1 MRKLLDEG
9 IGEEDSRLRCLLACG
24 LLVLV
29 LCSGSGAS
37 AQAEQR
43 DDVPNF
49 RASTTLVQ
57 LDVVVTD
64 GSGRA
69 LTTLQADDFEVKQD
83 GRRQTVRFAE
93 FVPRGSRLGTR
104 TPQYPLTNPVANP
117 LVTPVAI
124 DESAGRHVVVFV
136 DDRYMDFDSVV
147 RSREAL
153 SALIA
158 NPLWEGD
165 RLAIVGTNAAPTASL
180 QFTRSPDV
188 LAAQVEQLR
197 WDPTSLR
204 QLMDR
209 DLMYAVCSDSEL
221 SNTLDSSVFRFG
233 TLSTMASVL
242 EQIRSL
248 PGRKV
253 LLLLADRI
261 RSCPGDNFAFQE
273 RLRRIS
279 DIANRSSVVIYAIH
293 TTPFSTGVAMPQ
305 VRATE
310 QDVRGIS
317 TSLHPARFANIV
329 SPAMVTLSQRTG
341 GFAKRSNDISKMI
354 ANALND
360 AGGYYLLAYDPPDG
374 TFSTDKLSYRK
385 ISVKV
390 RTRKDASVRAR
401 AGFYS
406 VPDEKLLRIQ

>member
-9 IGEEDSRLRCLLACG
+9 IGEEDSCHRCLLACG

-37 AQAEQR
+37 AQAERR

-64 GSGRA
+64 DSGRA

-104 TPQYPLTNPVANP
+104 TPQYPPTNPVANA
-117 LVTPVAI
+117 VAI

-136 DDRYMDFDSVV
+136 DDRFMDFDSVV

-153 SALIA
+153 STLVGS
-158 NPLWEGD
+158 PLQEGD
-165 RLAIVGTNAAPTASL
+165 RLAIVGSSAPSTASL

-204 QLMDR
+204 QVMDR
-209 DLMYAVCSDSEL
+209 DLMFAVCSDSEL

-310 QDVRGIS
+310 QDIRGTS
-317 TSLHPARFANIV
+317 TSLHPPRFANIV

-341 GFAKRSNDISKMI
+341 GFAKRSNDIPKMI

-360 AGGYYLLAYDPPDG
+360 ASGYYLLAYDPPDG

-390 RTRKDASVRAR
+390 RTRNDANVRAR

-406 VPDEKLLRIQ
+406 IPDEKLPRLQ